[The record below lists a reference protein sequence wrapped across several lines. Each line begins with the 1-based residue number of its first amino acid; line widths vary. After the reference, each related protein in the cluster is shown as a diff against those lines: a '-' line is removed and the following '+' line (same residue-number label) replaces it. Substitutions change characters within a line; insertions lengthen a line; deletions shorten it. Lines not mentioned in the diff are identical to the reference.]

1 MKIKTSIQLQD
12 HFYITYIRRQER
24 IPLTL
29 VQERD
34 NYLLLSGNTPNLK
47 TVKVKNSLN
56 MQKCS
61 KSEDLML
68 SLLNTESRKSTL
80 ETGDLGR
87 SRTRSEVMRSNVKAL
102 FK

>member
-1 MKIKTSIQLQD
+1 
-12 HFYITYIRRQER
+12 
-24 IPLTL
+24 
-29 VQERD
+29 
-34 NYLLLSGNTPNLK
+34 
-47 TVKVKNSLN
+47 
-56 MQKCS
+56 MQKCT